1 MAAARLLANV
11 DQDIPAVVCAKCR
24 KPLDVRRGEW
34 VAQFPSKP
42 VRGYHI
48 TRLMVHGANLDKI
61 IVNSQKH
68 DPYAKATFHNK
79 DLGVPYVGSEDRLS
93 EAHLAAAQT
102 IRGRYEMPFECRSD
116 RVKTMGVDVASKR
129 DLNVIVSEW
138 DPDYSFKTVLWTG
151 LVRRWFASEGGDG
164 PALEELM
171 RRYEVNMAGFDHEPE
186 YLTVRAF
193 VQAFPGRAVII
204 NYATQKE
211 LLAVDPAMQRASVRR
226 TEQIDRSFTRI
237 RRQKVALPSD
247 VPQRNA
253 VHQQPG
259 FVEQMRSLVRVVEEN
274 DKGQRVAKYVLVGT
288 TADYAHAC
296 VYDDVA
302 ADYFR
307 IASEV
312 SEVVN
317 DDGTPLDEML
327 EFQRSHVADPED
339 VTYRAGPDESGWDDL
354 GL

>member
-1 MAAARLLANV
+1 
-11 DQDIPAVVCAKCR
+11 
-24 KPLDVRRGEW
+24 
-34 VAQFPSKP
+34 
-42 VRGYHI
+42 
-48 TRLMVHGANLDKI
+48 
-61 IVNSQKH
+61 
-68 DPYAKATFHNK
+68 
-79 DLGVPYVGSEDRLS
+79 
-93 EAHLAAAQT
+93 
-102 IRGRYEMPFECRSD
+102 
-116 RVKTMGVDVASKR
+116 MGVDVASKR
-129 DLNVIVSEW
+129 DLNAVVSEW
-138 DPDYSFKTVLWTG
+138 DPDFSFKKVVDRP
-151 LVRRWFASEGGDG
+151 VRRWFASESGDG

-171 RRYEVNMAGFDHEPE
+171 RRDEVNMAGFDHEPE

-247 VPQRNA
+247 VPPRKDRA
-253 VHQQPG
+253 HQQPG

-307 IASEV
+307 IAAEV
-312 SEVVN
+312 
-317 DDGTPLDEML
+317 GGRG
-327 EFQRSHVADPED
+327 QRRGHA
-339 VTYRAGPDESGWDDL
+339 AGRDAPIPAQ
-354 GL
+354 